1 MWKFEKTDL
10 EGVVVI
16 TPPVFVDDRGFFQE
30 TYNEVVFRENGIA
43 HRFAQDNHSLSRPVN
58 TLRGIHFQTEPNPQ
72 AKLVRCVRGA
82 ILDVA
87 VDLRRSSPTFR
98 RWVKV
103 ELSAENR
110 KQLYV
115 PVGFGHA
122 FLTIEPDTEV
132 TYKVSAPYS
141 KAHDAA
147 VRWDDPE
154 IGIEWPLDGKQPVL
168 SEKDAKAPTLADGP
182 VLFDRS

>member
-1 MWKFEKTDL
+1 MWKFEKTGLD
-10 EGVVVI
+10 GVVAI

-30 TYNEVVFRENGIA
+30 TYSEAVFRENGIA
-43 HRFAQDNHSLSRPVN
+43 HPFVQDNHSLSRAVN
-58 TLRGIHFQTEPNPQ
+58 TLRGIHFQTEPLPQ
-72 AKLVRCVRGA
+72 AKLVRCVRGS

-87 VDLRRSSPTFR
+87 VDLRRSSPTFS

-110 KQLYV
+110 RQLYV

-122 FLTIEPDTEV
+122 FLTVEPDTEV

-147 VRWDDPE
+147 VRWSDPG
-154 IGIEWPLDGKQPVL
+154 IGVEWPIEERDAVL
-168 SEKDAKAPTLADGP
+168 SEKDARAPTLADGP
-182 VLFDRS
+182 KLFE